1 MKLKVYKIF
10 EKYSGVG
17 DPITYANENGV
28 IEIANMVNTNNLH
41 RCWIQTLEEAIGV
54 LNSEGYIVEEQTDVI
69 WSDNAIVFEQ
79 GV

>member
-1 MKLKVYKIF
+1 MKLKVFKIR
-10 EKYSGVG
+10 EEYSGCG

-28 IEIANMVNTNNLH
+28 IEIANMVNPNNVH

-69 WSDNAIVFEQ
+69 WNDNTIVFEQ